1 MSDFDTYAEGLA
13 DEVLSEMA
21 ENFFG
26 SRRDMDSRIEQFKE
40 LVIELK
46 PFFKKALAHVE
57 ALHFVLLDQEGRDGL
72 YRLLGADPLDL
83 PAALGDAAPPQLER
97 MPFAFSVKSRF
108 RKVVER
114 VYRDTRFHVH
124 AYLHGREYSD
134 PEEPRRKRLS
144 VHYVGLKRLE
154 RQINTAM
161 KRLNGQTSLSGTLQY
176 IRGLNPAELEREKVA
191 GMPAGNVTKLDEQ
204 FRFKPVDLESE
215 GLVPLP
221 DFPPF
226 EEVRGILFGYIDA
239 LYARDKAAVRKMLG
253 RLRRELRDVREP
265 D

>member
-1 MSDFDTYAEGLA
+1 
-13 DEVLSEMA
+13 
-21 ENFFG
+21 
-26 SRRDMDSRIEQFKE
+26 
-40 LVIELK
+40 
-46 PFFKKALAHVE
+46 
-57 ALHFVLLDQEGRDGL
+57 
-72 YRLLGADPLDL
+72 
-83 PAALGDAAPPQLER
+83 
-97 MPFAFSVKSRF
+97 
-108 RKVVER
+108 
-114 VYRDTRFHVH
+114 
-124 AYLHGREYSD
+124 
-134 PEEPRRKRLS
+134 
-144 VHYVGLKRLE
+144 
-154 RQINTAM
+154 M
-161 KRLNGQTSLSGTLQY
+161 KQLNGQASLSGTLQY